1 MSIDWFRDLVIC
13 IFGLGGTI
21 ALIFI
26 AILAYSVYRQLR
38 PVMASLRKTARTMED
53 LSDCVEEEIARPLA
67 KVIAFVQGARQ
78 AVGLV
83 NRFTKRRE
91 DD

>member
-1 MSIDWFRDLVIC
+1 MSIEWFRDLVIC

-21 ALIFI
+21 VLIFI
-26 AILAYSVYRQLR
+26 AILAYSFYRQLK
-38 PVMASLRKTARTMED
+38 PVMASLRKTARTVEN

-67 KVIAFVQGARQ
+67 KVIAFVQGVRQ
-78 AVGLV
+78 AVGLA